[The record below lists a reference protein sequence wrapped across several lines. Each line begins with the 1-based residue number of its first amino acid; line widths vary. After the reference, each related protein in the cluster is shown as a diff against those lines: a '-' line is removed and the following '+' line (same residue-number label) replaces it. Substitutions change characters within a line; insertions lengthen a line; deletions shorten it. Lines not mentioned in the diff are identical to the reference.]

1 MQVEVELMVFSDI
14 IAVGHRKMDFV
25 ANGEVF
31 RRFELSEEGKK
42 SADVCGTR
50 GDMSIEGGGDGGNFP
65 GRDAV
70 SERNLDRGVAGAI
83 GVNFGLPKK
92 RFRKILAEPRRG
104 QGDVDLTGSGPRF
117 GGEADL
123 SRKNCDRGRFGLD
136 LDILSRDFDGL
147 RGSTNV

>member
-14 IAVGHRKMDFV
+14 IAVGHRQMDFV
-25 ANGEVF
+25 ANGEDF

-50 GDMSIEGGGDGGNFP
+50 GDMSIEGGGDDGNFP

-83 GVNFGLPKK
+83 GVNFGPPEK
-92 RFRKILAEPRRG
+92 RFRKILAETRRG
-104 QGDVDLTGSGPRF
+104 QGGVGFS
-117 GGEADL
+117 
-123 SRKNCDRGRFGLD
+123 
-136 LDILSRDFDGL
+136 
-147 RGSTNV
+147 